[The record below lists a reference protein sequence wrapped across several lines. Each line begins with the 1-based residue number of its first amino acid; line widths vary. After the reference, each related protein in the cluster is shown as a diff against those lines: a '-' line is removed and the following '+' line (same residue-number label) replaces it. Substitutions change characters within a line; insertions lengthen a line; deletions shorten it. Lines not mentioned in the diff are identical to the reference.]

1 MLATCVFL
9 HVNETLCYSNWL
21 IRNVGT
27 TERSI
32 GGLMAGTDILFAVV
46 ELINWMWLRNVR
58 KLALC
63 VCSVVFSTQ
72 GEEIGLLRGL
82 VVVRTFSYFQ
92 KPRMRIQWLSVFQ
105 VVSSCFQEMVLRFVL
120 MTKKTL
126 GPLFSFVFLGVL
138 RDMHQVPWRA
148 EVDGEFF
155 RCFACLELVCL
166 LWILDS

>member
-1 MLATCVFL
+1 MCFPSCQWDFVLFQ
-9 HVNETLCYSNWL
+9 L
-21 IRNVGT
+21 IDKKRWYHWKVHRWIDGGDWHLVCSRT
-27 TERSI
+27 DQLDVVKKCTEACS
-32 GGLMAGTDILFAVV
+32 V
-46 ELINWMWLRNVR
+46 
-58 KLALC
+58 C